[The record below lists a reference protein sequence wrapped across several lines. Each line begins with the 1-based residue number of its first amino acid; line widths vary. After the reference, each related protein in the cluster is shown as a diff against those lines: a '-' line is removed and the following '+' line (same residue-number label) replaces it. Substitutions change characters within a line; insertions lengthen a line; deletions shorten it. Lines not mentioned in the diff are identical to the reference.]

1 MRKCLSSLLALF
13 FVLPLFP
20 SPTRA
25 EAPAILEVA
34 GRASVDVAPDTAII
48 GFTVES
54 AAHEADQ
61 AVRANG
67 AKSAQLLNALKT
79 LLDPGDRLSTTQ
91 YQLQP
96 LYDKD
101 NQIQPSSYRV
111 SSQVLLQSRQVN
123 AVGTFIDAAAGTGV
137 SRIGSLRFTTSIA
150 DQHARKAA
158 ALAVAQARSTAA
170 NLAAAAD
177 VTLLRILQIRYVPDE
192 PPTLYRAEMAL
203 TRGNTPIE
211 VGDLTIEAEVKVTFE
226 IGPPPG
232 PPSPPQTP

>member
-1 MRKCLSSLLALF
+1 MRQHLTACLALSLM
-13 FVLPLFP
+13 LPLFP
-20 SPTRA
+20 SLIRA
-25 EAPAILEVA
+25 EVPAVLEVA

-48 GFTVES
+48 GFTVET
-54 AAHEADQ
+54 AAREADQ
-61 AVRANG
+61 AVNAN
-67 AKSAQLLNALKT
+67 AAQAAQLLNALKA
-79 LLDPGDRLSTTQ
+79 LLGPGDRLSTTQ

-111 SSQVLLQSRQVN
+111 SSQVLLQSRQVK

-137 SRIGSLRFTTSIA
+137 SRIGSLRFTASNA
-150 DQHARKAA
+150 DQHARQAA

-203 TRGNTPIE
+203 TRGHTPIE
-211 VGDLTIEAEVKVTFE
+211 VGIPKFVDWFRSYNHEV
-226 IGPPPG
+226 
-232 PPSPPQTP
+232 